1 MGGIGVIDK
10 VSLIS
15 KKDNF
20 IQLKKELEKDG
31 FSIDLFF
38 ENSLSSIS
46 FVTENPDPI
55 EISIKY
61 IDESYYRVSYW
72 DGYGVTE
79 FYDYPQLNKA
89 EKKFFKFITKA
100 KSNIE
105 KFGIK

>member
-20 IQLKKELEKDG
+20 IQLKEELENDG

-38 ENSLSSIS
+38 ENSLSSIT

-55 EISIKY
+55 EVSIKF

-79 FYDYPQLNKA
+79 FYDYPKLNRA
-89 EKKFFKFITKA
+89 VKKFFKFITKA

>member
-1 MGGIGVIDK
+1 MIDK

-20 IQLKKELEKDG
+20 IQLKEELENDG

-55 EISIKY
+55 EISIKF

-79 FYDYPQLNKA
+79 FYDYSQLNKA
-89 EKKFFKFITKA
+89 YKKFIKFVSKA
-100 KSNIE
+100 KSNID
-105 KFGIK
+105 KFGLK

>member
-20 IQLKKELEKDG
+20 IQIKKELEKDG

-38 ENSLSSIS
+38 ENSLSTIS

-89 EKKFFKFITKA
+89 VKKFFKFITKA
-100 KSNIE
+100 KSKIE

>member
-1 MGGIGVIDK
+1 MIDK

-20 IQLKKELEKDG
+20 IQIKKELEKDG

-38 ENSLSSIS
+38 ENSLSTIS

-79 FYDYPQLNKA
+79 FYDYPLLNKA
-89 EKKFFKFITKA
+89 VKKFFKFITKA

>member
-1 MGGIGVIDK
+1 MDDIGVIDK
-10 VSLIS
+10 ESLIS

-20 IQLKKELEKDG
+20 ILLKEELEKAG
-31 FSIDLFF
+31 FSINLFF

-55 EISIKY
+55 EISIKF
-61 IDESYYRVSYW
+61 IDESYYRVCYW

-79 FYDYPQLNKA
+79 FYDYMQLNKA
-89 EKKFFKFITKA
+89 MKKFFKFITKA
-100 KSNIE
+100 KSNID

>member
-1 MGGIGVIDK
+1 MIDK

-20 IQLKKELEKDG
+20 SQLKDELEKDG
-31 FSIDLFF
+31 FSIDIFF
-38 ENSLSSIS
+38 GNSLSSIS

-55 EISIKY
+55 EISIKF

-79 FYDYPQLNKA
+79 FYDYTQLNKA
-89 EKKFFKFITKA
+89 MKKFIKFITKA

>member
-1 MGGIGVIDK
+1 MIDK
-10 VSLIS
+10 ENLIS

-20 IQLKKELEKDG
+20 ILLKEELEKAG
-31 FSIDLFF
+31 FSINLFF

-55 EISIKY
+55 EISIKF
-61 IDESYYRVSYW
+61 IDESYYRVCYW

-79 FYDYPQLNKA
+79 FYDYMQLNKA
-89 EKKFFKFITKA
+89 MKKFFKFITKA
-100 KSNIE
+100 KSNID

>member
-1 MGGIGVIDK
+1 MIDK

-38 ENSLSSIS
+38 ENSLSTIS

-61 IDESYYRVSYW
+61 LSLIH
-72 DGYGVTE
+72 
-79 FYDYPQLNKA
+79 
-89 EKKFFKFITKA
+89 I
-100 KSNIE
+100 
-105 KFGIK
+105 

>member
-1 MGGIGVIDK
+1 MIDK

-20 IQLKKELEKDG
+20 VQLKEVLEKDG
-31 FSIDLFF
+31 FSIVLLF
-38 ENSLSSIS
+38 ENTLSSIS

-55 EISIKY
+55 EISINF

-79 FYDYPQLNKA
+79 FYDYTQLNKGM
-89 EKKFFKFITKA
+89 KKFYKFITKA
-100 KSNIE
+100 KSNID

>member
-1 MGGIGVIDK
+1 MIDK

-20 IQLKKELEKDG
+20 IQLKEVLEKDG
-31 FSIDLFF
+31 FSIDLLF
-38 ENSLSSIS
+38 ENTLSSIS

-55 EISIKY
+55 EISIKF
-61 IDESYYRVSYW
+61 IDESYYRVFYW

-79 FYDYPQLNKA
+79 FYDYTQLNKA
-89 EKKFFKFITKA
+89 MKKFYKFITKA
-100 KSNIE
+100 KSNID

>member
-1 MGGIGVIDK
+1 VIDK
-10 VSLIS
+10 ESLIS

-20 IQLKKELEKDG
+20 ILLKEELEKAG
-31 FSIDLFF
+31 FSIDLLF
-38 ENSLSSIS
+38 ENALSSIS

-55 EISIKY
+55 EISIKF

-79 FYDYPQLNKA
+79 FYDYAQLNKGM
-89 EKKFFKFITKA
+89 KKFYKFIAKA
-100 KSNIE
+100 KSNID

>member
-20 IQLKKELEKDG
+20 IQLKEELENDG

-38 ENSLSSIS
+38 ENSLSSIT

-55 EISIKY
+55 EVSIKF

-79 FYDYPQLNKA
+79 FYDYPNLNKA
-89 EKKFFKFITKA
+89 VKKFFKFITKA

>member
-1 MGGIGVIDK
+1 MGGIDVIDK

-20 IQLKKELEKDG
+20 TQLKEELENDG

-55 EISIKY
+55 EISIKF

-79 FYDYPQLNKA
+79 FYDYTQINKA
-89 EKKFFKFITKA
+89 VKKFFKFITKA